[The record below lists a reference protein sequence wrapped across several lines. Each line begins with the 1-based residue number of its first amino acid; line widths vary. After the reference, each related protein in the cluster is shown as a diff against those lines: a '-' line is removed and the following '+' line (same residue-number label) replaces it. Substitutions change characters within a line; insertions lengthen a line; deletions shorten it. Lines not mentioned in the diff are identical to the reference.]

1 LHGEYEARHSYWTKE
16 LPQSEIKQIL
26 LVESYKPAVAF
37 YESASK
43 EFFPALQQGNIKKA
57 SELLRGPL
65 QADYEAHRKAI
76 DKVVE
81 LTNRK
86 NVSVE
91 NETKALLRNYNWLL
105 AIIALLVC
113 TACGATM
120 FFIIRNVTRTF
131 AYCAEIANRVA
142 SGDLSTHV
150 PVAGKGSVRKMLE
163 SLNSMIENLHKVL
176 GDIMTASAHIGTS
189 AEQLS
194 MASGQIAATAEEVTN
209 RVEAA
214 ATAGEEMSAT
224 SAEIAQNCGVAAEGA
239 QQTHDSAIN
248 GSAVVQETI
257 QGMQRIAERV
267 KDSAV
272 TIENLGARSD
282 QIGEIIGTIEDIAD
296 QTNLLALNAAIEAAR
311 AGEQGRG
318 FAVVA
323 DEVRALAERT
333 TKATKEIGS
342 MIKSIQNETKNAVL
356 SMEDGVRQVEQ
367 GTSEAERS
375 GEALKEILS
384 QINSVTMQVSQIAT
398 AAEQQTATTVE
409 ISSNMQQIICEVGGA
424 ARGAQES
431 AGAANQLSLLAEDLQ
446 QMVGRFRL
454 RE

>member
-1 LHGEYEARHSYWTKE
+1 LQGEYEDRHSYWTKE

-26 LVESYKPAVAF
+26 LVESYKPAAAF
-37 YESASK
+37 YESASND
-43 EFFPALQQGNIKKA
+43 FFPAMQQGDIKKA
-57 SELLRGPL
+57 SELLHGPL

-81 LTNRK
+81 LTNQK

-91 NETKALLRNYNWLL
+91 NKTKALLRNSNWLL
-105 AIIALLVC
+105 AIIALIVC
-113 TACGATM
+113 TACGAAM

-131 AYCAEIANRVA
+131 AYCAEITNHVA
-142 SGDLSTHV
+142 SGDLTIHV
-150 PVAGKGSVRKMLE
+150 PVTGKGSVRKMRE
-163 SLNSMIENLHKVL
+163 SLNSMIENLHNVL
-176 GDIMTASAHIGTS
+176 GDVMTASAHIGTS
-189 AEQLS
+189 AGHLS
-194 MASGQIAATAEEVTN
+194 VAAGQIAATAEEVTK
-209 RVEAA
+209 RVETV
-214 ATAGEEMSAT
+214 ATAGEEMAAT
-224 SAEIAQNCGVAAEGA
+224 SAEIAQNCSVAAEGA
-239 QQTHDSAIN
+239 KQTHDSAIK

-267 KDSAV
+267 KVSAA

-356 SMEDGVRQVEQ
+356 AMEEGVRQVEQ
-367 GTSEAERS
+367 GTSEAESS
-375 GEALKEILS
+375 GEALNEILS

-398 AAEQQTATTVE
+398 AAEQQTATTLE
-409 ISSNMQQIICEVGGA
+409 ISNNMQQIICEVGGSA
-424 ARGAQES
+424 QGAQES
-431 AGAANQLSLLAEDLQ
+431 AGAAEQLSHLAENLQ

-454 RE
+454 RA